1 MGDRRSV
8 PGSTLAVKPGEVTL
22 YRFPNHTPLRWN
34 VTWRTDCRTVIYSND
49 AASTVP
55 AGTVFPAE
63 SAARWAAGPGPA
75 PRTSGPT
82 VEAGP
87 TDGITYSAPEFIR
100 AGQSIQSFV
109 DVRALW
115 PMSSQKPQ
123 SFPIQ
128 QAMSKIFAHCCR
140 SSRLTFG
147 PKTRGFLGER
157 PEFSSVARAE
167 TDNFC

>member
-1 MGDRRSV
+1 MAGVEFGDPVFSGTGVADGAPDANSAQVTVEGLKTLDVTLTNRVNPRL
-8 PGSTLAVKPGEVTL
+8 STVEVT
-22 YRFPNHTPLRWN
+22 
-34 VTWRTDCRTVIYSND
+34 
-49 AASTVP
+49 
-55 AGTVFPAE
+55 
-63 SAARWAAGPGPA
+63 PGVCA
-75 PRTSGPT
+75 PGATEPTEPT
-82 VEAGP
+82 VVVGP
-87 TDGITYSAPEFIR
+87 TDGITYSAPEFIG

>member
-1 MGDRRSV
+1 MPVSQPHPFVLERDLAYRLPDRDLQATTPPARSR
-8 PGSTLAVKPGEVTL
+8 PRPCSP
-22 YRFPNHTPLRWN
+22 WN
-34 VTWRTDCRTVIYSND
+34 
-49 AASTVP
+49 P
-55 AGTVFPAE
+55 
-63 SAARWAAGPGPA
+63 AARRAAGPGPA
-75 PRTSGPT
+75 TRTSGPT
-82 VEAGP
+82 AEAGP

-128 QAMSKIFAHCCR
+128 QEMSKILAHCCR
-140 SSRLTFG
+140 PSRLTFG
-147 PKTRGFLGER
+147 PKIRGFLDER